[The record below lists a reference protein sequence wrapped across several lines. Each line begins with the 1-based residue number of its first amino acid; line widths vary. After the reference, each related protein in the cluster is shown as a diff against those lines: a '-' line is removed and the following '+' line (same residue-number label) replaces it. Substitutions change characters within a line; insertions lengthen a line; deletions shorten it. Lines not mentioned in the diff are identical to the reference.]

1 MKMIVAKKEVRDYLT
16 ASRIGRFAIYPHLY
30 PMYYRI
36 YLKGDQTELIAND
49 NAICEWCDNNGVNN
63 SAYFHHEK
71 VIKTESG
78 KILGKNKN
86 KDK

>member
-1 MKMIVAKKEVRDYLT
+1 MNYIREK
-16 ASRIGRFAIYPHLY
+16 YPHLY

-36 YLKGDQTELIAND
+36 YSEGDRTELIAND
-49 NAICEWCDNNGVNN
+49 NAICAWCDENGVNY
-63 SAYFHHEK
+63 SAYFHHKE